1 MKTVTINLV
10 SSWNHCSQILTGFLS
25 LEEKGIISVS
35 IKKNKLIEEQTGNL
49 AAVIVDYDGIRIVY
63 DVMDGY
69 QNPQGM
75 KYLLDNSD
83 YYFKRSFSS
92 KLNNELFDKEYNNK
106 IHRLGMNYLV
116 SCANNPYN
124 SMSLRSVLFAL
135 RGDKPNS
142 YFINERFETTPV
154 KKHGN
159 FKILFLTR
167 LWDHSIDN
175 AEKLNEQR
183 INIIRMLKKK
193 YRDKFIGGI
202 RLSELAKE
210 LAPDLVVSK
219 QFTERANYLKLLR
232 EADVCIGTLGLHQST
247 GWKTA
252 EYVASSKAI
261 VNEELFYEVPGSFSN
276 GINYLSFSDEQECCN
291 HVERL
296 LADPEYLFNM
306 KVENNKYYKNW
317 LRPDVLIQN
326 TLNIVD
332 NNSPTS
338 V

>member
-25 LEEKGIISVS
+25 LEEKGLISVS
-35 IKKNKLIEEQTGNL
+35 IKKNKLIEEQTENL

-75 KYLLDNSD
+75 RYLLGNSD

-92 KLNNELFDKEYNNK
+92 KLNNELFDEEYNKK

-124 SMSLRSVLFAL
+124 SMSLRSVLFTL

-154 KKHGN
+154 KKNGD

-183 INIIRMLKKK
+183 INIIRMLKKT
-193 YRDKFIGGI
+193 YRDSFIGGI
-202 RLSELAKE
+202 RSSELAKE

-232 EADVCIGTLGLHQST
+232 VADVCIGTLGLHQST

-291 HVERL
+291 NVERL

-326 TLNIVD
+326 TLNTVD